1 MDNDAVRCE
10 GGNNQKLAF
19 THDSAKRSSLG
30 VRTEVYIAEPK
41 AAIYFNEVS
50 GLNEVSFVSKIIRG
64 EWLIK

>member
-10 GGNNQKLAF
+10 GSNNQSLAF
-19 THDSAKRSSLG
+19 THDSAKRCSLEG
-30 VRTEVYIAEPK
+30 RREVYIAQAK

-50 GLNEVSFVSKIIRG
+50 RLNEVSFESKIIRG